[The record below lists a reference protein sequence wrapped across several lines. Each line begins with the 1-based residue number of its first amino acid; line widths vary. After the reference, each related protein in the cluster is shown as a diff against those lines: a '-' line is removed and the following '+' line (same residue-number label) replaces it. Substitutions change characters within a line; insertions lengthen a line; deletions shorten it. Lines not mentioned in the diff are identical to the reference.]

1 MQKLRDIQGT
11 NYQDVQFVLNAVN
24 AVIAVGTT
32 QHLDVLLLTRLLSQ
46 CRRVLMWT
54 YCYGFYLEGALEK
67 SIFEQHQERLEKFTE
82 HLHGLSEMPI
92 AELLDNKIRADIVN
106 YTRVSL
112 RVSSRNCSCV
122 MANCRLV
129 LVSRECSIGN

>member
-1 MQKLRDIQGT
+1 
-11 NYQDVQFVLNAVN
+11 
-24 AVIAVGTT
+24 
-32 QHLDVLLLTRLLSQ
+32 
-46 CRRVLMWT
+46 MWT

-92 AELLDNKIRADIVN
+92 QELLDNKIRADIVN

-112 RVSSRNCSCV
+112 RVNSLIHLSRYHIFSRFELICV
-122 MANCRLV
+122 CV
-129 LVSRECSIGN
+129 VCVCVCVWPVP